1 MGLLSFEQRRWIRE
15 AIRAFLADLS
25 LKSRISALLIADRV
39 DCANIVYNEL
49 FFSEFFAARLTLI

>member
-39 DCANIVYNEL
+39 DCATAYNEL